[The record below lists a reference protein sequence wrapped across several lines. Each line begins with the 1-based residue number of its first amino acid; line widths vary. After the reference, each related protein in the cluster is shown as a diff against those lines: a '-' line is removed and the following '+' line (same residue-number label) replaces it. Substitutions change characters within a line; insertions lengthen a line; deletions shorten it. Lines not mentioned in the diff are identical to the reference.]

1 MVKDLQDY
9 ALDYFALCVALGVG
23 TFLYISYMEDR
34 VMQQIIALGIALTY
48 VLWGVIHHHHA
59 DKVTGKI
66 VLEYVLIALFGLLS
80 K

>member
-34 VMQQIIALGIALTY
+34 VMQQIIALGIAHIKAFNSNIRVCY
-48 VLWGVIHHHHA
+48 CCCAYW
-59 DKVTGKI
+59 K
-66 VLEYVLIALFGLLS
+66 S
-80 K
+80 C